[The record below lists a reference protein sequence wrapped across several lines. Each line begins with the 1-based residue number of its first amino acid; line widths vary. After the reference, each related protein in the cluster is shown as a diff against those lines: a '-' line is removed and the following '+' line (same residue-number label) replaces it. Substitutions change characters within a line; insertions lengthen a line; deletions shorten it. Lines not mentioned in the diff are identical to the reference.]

1 MTSMPP
7 VRSPSAIA
15 ITEKKAARTKLLG
28 RGFLSLLVT
37 QFFGAANDNIIK
49 QVVIF
54 MVTTGVWRNRLGD
67 GGQAYVA
74 MLFTLPFIFFSG
86 YGGQFADRNSKQFVT
101 VLLKALEIPIA
112 IVAMIGFWQRNLTVA
127 LLALVL
133 LATHSTFFAPAKYG
147 MIPELVDDEDLSQ
160 ANGVLNML
168 TNIAVILGMMM
179 AGPISDRYFPVR
191 LNDQEPIPQPLL
203 WLPGV
208 VLVGMAILGLIVSL
222 LIPKLRPRDPGLKYK
237 LNPLSTYWQSL
248 VEMSHSSLLAVA
260 MAWAFFYLIA
270 GTVFLILP
278 EYEHLLNIRY
288 SQTSYLMGGLAL
300 AIALGSA
307 VAGFLSGKHIEPRL
321 IPIGAGGLVIAFTLL
336 GSLEPEY
343 KSVAALLVFAGF
355 AAGFYIIPLQA
366 LLQKLSPDGERGR
379 FLGTANA
386 LSFVTILLGSALY
399 WVAASMFHMPPNR
412 VFLALAALC
421 LLGMG
426 IMIWKIRD
434 IMRSRLEAESAASQA

>member
-1 MTSMPP
+1 MPP
-7 VRSPSAIA
+7 VASPAKRP
-15 ITEKKAARTKLLG
+15 ITAKKAARSKLLG
-28 RGFLSLLVT
+28 RGFLALLIT
-37 QFFGAANDNIIK
+37 QSFGAANDNIIK
-49 QVVIF
+49 QVIIF
-54 MVTTGVWRNRLGD
+54 MVTTGVWKNRLGE

-101 VLLKALEIPIA
+101 VLLKVLEIPIA
-112 IVAMIGFWQRNLTVA
+112 IVAMIGFWQQNLTVA
-127 LLALVL
+127 LAALVL

-168 TNIAVILGMMM
+168 TNIAVIFGMVL
-179 AGPISDRYFPVR
+179 AGPISDRYFPAR
-191 LNDQEPIPQPLL
+191 LNNQGPMTPPLL

-208 VLVGMAILGLIVSL
+208 VLVAMAILGLIVSL
-222 LIPKLRPRDPGLKYK
+222 LIPKLRPRDPELKYQF
-237 LNPLSTYWQSL
+237 NPLSTYWKSL
-248 VEMSHSSLLAVA
+248 VEMSQSSLLAVA

-270 GTVFLILP
+270 ATVLLILP
-278 EYEHLLNIRY
+278 EYEHLLNIPY

-321 IPIGAGGLVIAFTLL
+321 IPIVAGGLVIAFALL
-336 GSLEPEY
+336 GWLKPEY
-343 KSVAALLVFAGF
+343 KSVAGMLIFAGF

-386 LSFVTILLGSALY
+386 LSFVTILLGAGVY
-399 WVAASMFHMPPNR
+399 WFAASMFHMPPNR
-412 VFLALAALC
+412 VFLVLAGLC

-426 IMIWKIRD
+426 IMIWKIRR
-434 IMRSRLEAESAASQA
+434 IMRTRLEMERTSSKA